1 MKIRKDIAISDNGF
15 VFDPVTG
22 ESYMLNEIGIE
33 ILNLYRADKT
43 PEEVRKALLE
53 KYDVTENDLEKNLAD
68 FESIVTAYNLTEQE
82 D

>member
-33 ILNLYRADKT
+33 ILNLYRANKT

>member
-33 ILNLYRADKT
+33 ILNLYKDNKT
-43 PEEVRKALLE
+43 QEEVKQILLD
-53 KYDVTENDLEKNLAD
+53 KYDVTQNELEKNLSD
-68 FESIVTAYNLTEQE
+68 FESIVRAYNLTGNE
-82 D
+82 